1 MQKNILINSTEQSFL
16 TVLFYKTFFLLIFL
30 LSFNLESFGQK
41 SIKLVSSNSKTLI
54 SIKEGTRTKVK
65 YHKNED
71 NFKVKGKLII
81 LNDSLIMLDS
91 NIIHKDSIYKIG
103 KIPFIKQ
110 YLGHGAAVQGVGLT
124 GLGTY
129 FMYKFFTFDQ
139 NPGQGK
145 VFTAIL
151 YAMAGTTLITSG
163 PPLTIA
169 GEYIAHG
176 SMRKTKKNNRKLI
189 VQ

>member
-1 MQKNILINSTEQSFL
+1 MVTFIFKNYTEQSIK
-16 TVLFYKTFFLLIFL
+16 TALFYKTSFLFIL
-30 LSFNLESFGQK
+30 LTCFNFVSFGQK

-65 YHKNED
+65 YQKNED
-71 NFKVKGKLII
+71 NIKVKGKLII

-139 NPGQGK
+139 IPGQGK
-145 VFTAIL
+145 VFKAIL
-151 YAMAGTTLITSG
+151 YAMAGTTLITIG
-163 PPLTIA
+163 PPLTIV

-176 SMRKTKKNNRKLI
+176 SMRKTKKKNRKMLI
-189 VQ
+189 Q